1 MSIKKKYKC
10 LINIDLDHKMHP
22 EGSLIELSEIMAE
35 SLILAKAIAP
45 AGIDEQSVEEME
57 AEELINKQH
66 ETIEILNKELENA
79 FKARDELERA
89 LLQAK
94 ATIQSNEKA
103 FESLQIENS
112 DLRNKVTEMVSV
124 IEELKKT
131 ATTEVIPVASNQPAV
146 KHAPAKK
153 VNTKETAAK

>member
-10 LINIDLDHKMHP
+10 LINIDLDHKRYP
-22 EGSLIELSEIMAE
+22 EGSPIELSEIMAE
-35 SLILAKAIAP
+35 SLLLAKAIAP

-79 FKARDELERA
+79 LKARDELERA

-94 ATIQSNEKA
+94 ATIQSNQKA
-103 FESLQIENS
+103 FESLQSEGEDLKSQMKNLFAELEN
-112 DLRNKVTEMVSV
+112 
-124 IEELKKT
+124 LKS
-131 ATTEVIPVASNQPAV
+131 SNQPAV
-146 KHAPAKK
+146 KTAPAKK
-153 VNTKETAAK
+153 SNKTEEVAK